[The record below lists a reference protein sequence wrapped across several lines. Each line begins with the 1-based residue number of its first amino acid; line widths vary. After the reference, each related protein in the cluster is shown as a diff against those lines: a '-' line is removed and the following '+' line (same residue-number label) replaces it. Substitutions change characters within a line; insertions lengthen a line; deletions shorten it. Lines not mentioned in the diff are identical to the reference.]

1 MAHSV
6 DCPACA
12 VTIRLSDD
20 TFAKRISGRR
30 VKITCKGCQEPFY
43 IDATGAAP
51 RASLLPP
58 PGKRRSSAPPADSL
72 HAPVPEIPRA
82 AALPRLGS
90 APLPPAMRPLVPPP
104 LPEAGPLLGRSAQK
118 APPPPPRPGQ
128 VKASLV
134 PSVVPEMV
142 ESLVPSANA
151 PALIEEELPTLP
163 RQPRPFATAEAP
175 APFYEPPPTSRSVLP
190 PLSTAPTPEVIA
202 AMSKRRP
209 THRYAV
215 AAAAL
220 VVLGAGTLAARP
232 GVSTWVADLLK
243 RQDTAETVVAKQDAA
258 VDGAAAKR
266 DEVVVTEVVQGA
278 TPEKVAALPALGEAS
293 AVEPVA
299 AQPAHAAGPVA
310 PVAAKAESAQ
320 RAAESSPAAAP
331 VAVVAD
337 AANADKAPSSSSAAD
352 GHTVSKEA
360 LSEPTAEEAVVP
372 GPFDKNAAV
381 TALQVASAQASSC
394 RKAGD
399 PSGMARVVVTFAP
412 SGRVTSATVSGA
424 PFAGTQTGGCI
435 ASQFRSARV
444 PAFEGALVTVTRSVV
459 VQ

>member
-1 MAHSV
+1 
-6 DCPACA
+6 
-12 VTIRLSDD
+12 
-20 TFAKRISGRR
+20 
-30 VKITCKGCQEPFY
+30 
-43 IDATGAAP
+43 
-51 RASLLPP
+51 
-58 PGKRRSSAPPADSL
+58 
-72 HAPVPEIPRA
+72 
-82 AALPRLGS
+82 
-90 APLPPAMRPLVPPP
+90 
-104 LPEAGPLLGRSAQK
+104 
-118 APPPPPRPGQ
+118 

-134 PSVVPEMV
+134 PSLVPEMV

-209 THRYAV
+209 KHRYAV

-232 GVSTWVADLLK
+232 GVSTWVAGLLK
-243 RQDTAETVVAKQDAA
+243 RPDTTETTVVAKQDPAIER
-258 VDGAAAKR
+258 AAAKR
-266 DEVVVTEVVQGA
+266 DEVVVTEVVQSA
-278 TPEKVAALPALGEAS
+278 TPENVAALPAANEAPS
-293 AVEPVA
+293 VKPAA
-299 AQPAHAAGPVA
+299 AQPAHAAGLVA
-310 PVAAKAESAQ
+310 PVVAKAETAQ
-320 RAAESSPAAAP
+320 EAAESSPAVAATD
-331 VAVVAD
+331 VASAD
-337 AANADKAPSSSSAAD
+337 EAPSSTSTPD
-352 GHTVSKEA
+352 GPTA
-360 LSEPTAEEAVVP
+360 SEDATAEEAVVP